1 MKIIAFRST
10 WRHAVLEHLIKEI
23 DPNQDLSRSAVTIR
37 AIREAENVEDW
48 KYVRESILKLERLDI
63 PVAVSMQAN
72 IDDET
77 DGRLKEIRDRIWDQ
91 LHDEFDLTRL
101 QTPYLVQLLWMNYLL
116 LLKER
121 KMRVGS
127 NSESEADLTGPDMV
141 KKLVQILLLNREC
154 DKEVIAEVK
163 NALQKWRE

>member
-23 DPNQDLSRSAVTIR
+23 DPNQDLSRSAVTTR

-48 KYVRESILKLERLDI
+48 KFVRESIFKLERLDI

-77 DGRLKEIRDRIWDQ
+77 DGRLEEIRVKIWDQ

-127 NSESEADLTGPDMV
+127 NSEGDDLTGPDMV
-141 KKLVQILLLNREC
+141 KKLVQILLLNRES

>member
-10 WRHAVLEHLIKEI
+10 WRHAVLEHLIKEL

-48 KYVRESILKLERLDI
+48 KYIRESILNLERLDI

-72 IDDET
+72 IDDKT
-77 DGRLKEIRDRIWDQ
+77 DGMLKEIQDRIWKQ
-91 LHDEFDLTRL
+91 LHDELDLTRL

>member
-23 DPNQDLSRSAVTIR
+23 DPNQDLSRSAVTTR

-48 KYVRESILKLERLDI
+48 KFVRESIFKLERLDI

-77 DGRLKEIRDRIWDQ
+77 DGRLEEIRVKIWDQ

-127 NSESEADLTGPDMV
+127 NSEGEADLTGPDMV